1 MNDTAKPHSPLMKI
15 ITDKIAANGS
25 ISVMD
30 YMDLALAHPQYGYY
44 RKYDPL
50 GVRGDFVTS
59 PEISQI
65 FGEMIGVWVAETW
78 RQMGGG
84 PIRLAELGPGRGTL
98 MADLLRATKKQGD
111 FHDYLTIHMVETSP
125 VLANAQYMQ
134 LRDMHE
140 RIDWLD
146 SIEEIPEG
154 RLIVIANEF
163 FDALPI
169 RQYVMEDGSMR
180 ERRVR
185 VNDAGALEYTLGP
198 AGLSLAKSGQKIAD
212 GTVIE
217 NNPAARS
224 IMHQLSTRMAE
235 EGGAALIIDYGY
247 LGDAHHDTLQAVKA
261 HAYHP
266 ILKEPGEADLT
277 AHVDFLSLAHIA
289 QEHGLFVA
297 PLATQ
302 GAFLHAMGG
311 DVRLKMLLERAE
323 GEQKK
328 ELTEGFTRITDK
340 HAMGELFKVLAV
352 SSNAPIVG
360 FDDA

>member
-1 MNDTAKPHSPLMKI
+1 MSDTTTPTSALMKI
-15 ITDKIAANGS
+15 IAAKIAAQGS
-25 ISVMD
+25 ISLME
-30 YMDLALAHPQYGYY
+30 YMDLALAHPDHGYY

-50 GVRGDFVTS
+50 GARGDFVTS

-65 FGEMIGVWVAETW
+65 FGEMIGVWVAEMW

-84 PIRLAELGPGRGTL
+84 PLRLVELGPGRGTL
-98 MADLLRATKKQGD
+98 MADLLRATKKQGE
-111 FHDYLTIHMVETSP
+111 FHDSITVHMVETSP
-125 VLANAQYMQ
+125 VLANAQYMA
-134 LRDMHE
+134 LRHMHE

-146 SIEEIPEG
+146 SIDEIPEG
-154 RLIVIANEF
+154 PMIVVANEF

-185 VNDAGALEYTLGP
+185 MNDEGALEYVLGP

-224 IMHQLSTRMAE
+224 IMHQLAERMAN

-266 ILKEPGEADLT
+266 VLKDPGEADLT
-277 AHVDFLSLAHIA
+277 AHVDFLSLANIA
-289 QEHGLFVA
+289 AEHGLYVS
-297 PLATQ
+297 PLLTQ
-302 GAFLHAMGG
+302 GQFLHAMGG
-311 DVRLKMLLERAE
+311 DVRLKMLSERVE
-323 GEQKK
+323 PEQKTALQ
-328 ELTEGFTRITDK
+328 EAYTRITSPQ
-340 HAMGELFKVLAV
+340 AMGELFKVLAV
-352 SSNAPIVG
+352 SSHAPIVG
-360 FDDA
+360 FDE

>member
-1 MNDTAKPHSPLMKI
+1 MSDTTTTTSPLMRI
-15 ITDKIAANGS
+15 ITDKIAKNGS
-25 ISVMD
+25 ISIME
-30 YMDLALAHPQYGYY
+30 YMDLALGHPEHGYY

-78 RQMGGG
+78 RQMGSG
-84 PIRLAELGPGRGTL
+84 PLRLVELGPGRGTL
-98 MADLLRATKKQGD
+98 MADLLRATKKQPG
-111 FHDYLTIHMVETSP
+111 FHESITVHMVETSP

-134 LRDMHE
+134 LRQMHE

-154 RLIVIANEF
+154 PMIVVANEF

-169 RQYVMEDGSMR
+169 RQYVMGGDGMR
-180 ERRVR
+180 ERRIR
-185 VNDAGALEYTLGP
+185 QNDEGALEYTLGP
-198 AGLSLAKSGQKIAD
+198 VGLSLAKSGQKIPD

-217 NNPAARS
+217 NNPPARS
-224 IMHQLSTRMAE
+224 IMRQLSERMAE

-277 AHVDFLSLAHIA
+277 AHVDFLSLANIA
-289 QEHGLFVA
+289 QESGLFVA

-311 DVRLKMLLERAE
+311 DIRLKMLLDRAE
-323 GEQKK
+323 DEQKK
-328 ELTEGFTRITDK
+328 DLKEGYTRITDK

-360 FDDA
+360 FDE